1 VTFPAS
7 VSPAD
12 VQRFQLEATN
22 DVVHMSREARPV
34 ARGLP
39 AIVGAVSRGNFAVYV
54 SRRRRPGMGS
64 ACTFHTRRRT
74 PTPRCT
80 DAVAGKKEDL
90 DRLERPD
97 IEIASIVKAKRLRF
111 GRKPRLEVSF
121 EGEPRIDKVSGSV
134 RENMP
139 AEVEPGVTYRDV
151 RVRWR
156 AAAKLD
162 LEDRDAR

>member
-1 VTFPAS
+1 MCSASGLKPQTTSCTCRERPGRLLVAYQPLSAQFP
-7 VSPAD
+7 
-12 VQRFQLEATN
+12 
-22 DVVHMSREARPV
+22 
-34 ARGLP
+34 G
-39 AIVGAVSRGNFAVYV
+39 GNLAVYV

-74 PTPRCT
+74 PSPRCT

-121 EGEPRIDKVSGSV
+121 EGEPRIDKVSGTV
-134 RENMP
+134 RENLP
-139 AEVEPGVTYRDV
+139 SEVEPGVTYRDV